1 MKKTI
6 LNSFKKLLVAF
17 GGAEK
22 IEDVKEKNLIGV
34 TDKIADAVLGTIDR
48 LDNKEIEHPVKFIT
62 FTLTEEEGV
71 LEADATPEEIFEV
84 ASQKLVLGSVINDET
99 GETEHLYLGRTKED
113 ETLIKFESFCG
124 GLETV
129 VYYDPE
135 DQKWK
140 TERV

>member
-22 IEDVKEKNLIGV
+22 IEDVKEKNLVGV
-34 TDKIADAVLGTIDR
+34 TDKIADAVSGTIDR
-48 LDNKEIEHPVKFIT
+48 LDNKEIEHPIKFVT
-62 FTLTEEEGV
+62 FTSTEEEGV
-71 LEADATPEEIFEV
+71 LEADATPEEIFEA
-84 ASQKLVLGSVINDET
+84 ASQKLVLGTVVNDET
-99 GETEHLYLGRTKED
+99 GETEHLYLGRTKEN
-113 ETLIKFESFCG
+113 ETLVKFESFCG